1 MRIIY
6 AFFLISSLG
15 PLIRFRKNEYFY
27 FFFFSLLTDSM
38 VLLQMKF
45 FRSSIYNIDFY
56 ILGNLLIVLSLP
68 RISKKYKYG
77 LILFILLYFIIERS
91 DISGMVS
98 MIFIM
103 LFILI
108 HFTNTLVQEIR
119 IDGKIRLF
127 LPFMMILYF
136 VGIVLAYYFYADIKF
151 VQIAF
156 IPKII
161 LYTLLYWLVIIFGP
175 DRKINFTFG
184 YDPTLK
190 AKMAND
196 LNIHVDE
203 YDNYLA
209 KGLSHREIQI
219 YHLIKMGMNNKEIA
233 EKLNIEKKTVE
244 THMQNMKV
252 KFGFNSMTELRDFV
266 KKADGINV
274 PIQE

>member
-1 MRIIY
+1 MRIFSAI
-6 AFFLISSLG
+6 FLISSLG
-15 PLIRFRKNEYFY
+15 PLIRFRNSEYFY
-27 FFFFSLLTDSM
+27 FFFFSLFADSF
-38 VLLQMKF
+38 VLIQQNF
-45 FRSSIYNIDFY
+45 FGSSQYNIEAY
-56 ILGNLLIVLSLP
+56 LLGNLLIVLSLP
-68 RISKKYKYG
+68 RVSRKYKLG
-77 LILFILLYFIIERS
+77 LILFIVLYSILERS
-91 DISGMVS
+91 EISSTVC

-103 LFILI
+103 LFVLI

-119 IDGKIRLF
+119 IDGKLRLF
-127 LPFMMILYF
+127 LAPMMILYF
-136 VGIVLAYYFYADIKF
+136 VGILLAYYFYADINL
-151 VQIAF
+151 VQVTF

-161 LYTLLYWLVIIFGP
+161 LYTLLYWMVTIFGP
-175 DRKINFTFG
+175 DKKINFTFG
-184 YDPTLK
+184 YDPNLK

-219 YHLIKMGMNNKEIA
+219 YHLIKKGMNNKEIA

-252 KFGFNSMTELRDFV
+252 KFGFNTMTELRDFV
-266 KKADGINV
+266 KKADEINV